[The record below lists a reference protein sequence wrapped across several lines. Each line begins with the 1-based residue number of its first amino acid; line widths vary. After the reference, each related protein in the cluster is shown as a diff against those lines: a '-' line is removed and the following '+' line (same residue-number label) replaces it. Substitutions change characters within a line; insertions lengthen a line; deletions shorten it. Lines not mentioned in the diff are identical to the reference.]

1 MKIVYVLESLG
12 YKGGAE
18 RIVSEKMNY
27 LAEKDGYDI
36 SVVTCYQNPKHSPN
50 VYKLSD
56 KVKQVH
62 LGIEAYRQYKYGYPK
77 RLWVK
82 WQYHRTL
89 CRQLD
94 KAIASLQ
101 PDIMI
106 GMGYS
111 LADVVCRVKTKAAIV
126 IEGHE
131 ARPFTHSG
139 LLFSNISWLSKT
151 YYRLSRNSYLHTIE
165 KRANVVVALTEADAK
180 EWHQARRVAVIPDFS
195 SMTVSRLSNVKNQK
209 AIAAGR
215 LEWSKGFD
223 RLIQIWTLVSK
234 RHPEW
239 QLDIYGEGVLE
250 NELKHNIEQSG
261 LQNVTLHPFTSDI
274 SRCYAESSLCLLTSY
289 FEGFSLVLLEALRHG
304 VPGVTF
310 NCPYGPSE
318 VIDDNR
324 CGYVIDNHQIQ
335 QFADKVCYLIEHP
348 EVRKAFSEAA
358 VIKGATYDKTVI
370 MSQWEDLFASLT
382 NEKTPEA

>member
-1 MKIVYVLESLG
+1 MKTVYVLESLG

-36 SVVTCYQNPKHSPN
+36 SVVTCYQNPQNSPN

-62 LGIEAYRQYKYGYPK
+62 LGIEAYKQYKFGYPK

-82 WQYHRTL
+82 WQYHRML
-89 CRQLD
+89 CQQLD
-94 KAIASLQ
+94 KAIAGLQ
-101 PDIMI
+101 PDIVV

-126 IEGHE
+126 IEAHE

-165 KRANVVVALTEADAK
+165 KMAHVVVALTKADAK

-195 SMTVSRLSNVKNQK
+195 SMTVSRLSDVKNQR
-209 AIAAGR
+209 AIAVGR
-215 LEWSKGFD
+215 IEWQKGFD

-250 NELKHNIEQSG
+250 NELKRN
-261 LQNVTLHPFTSDI
+261 
-274 SRCYAESSLCLLTSY
+274 
-289 FEGFSLVLLEALRHG
+289 
-304 VPGVTF
+304 
-310 NCPYGPSE
+310 
-318 VIDDNR
+318 
-324 CGYVIDNHQIQ
+324 IQ
-335 QFADKVCYLIEHP
+335 Q
-348 EVRKAFSEAA
+348 
-358 VIKGATYDKTVI
+358 
-370 MSQWEDLFASLT
+370 
-382 NEKTPEA
+382 